1 MSRELHPEDIG
12 DLCLGAAYFGAG
24 GGGDVHFY
32 RLIAERAIRR
42 WGPVP
47 LVRPE
52 EIPEDALVVDV
63 GESGSPIVGL
73 EHLPPENHGVE
84 LLRRYERFLGR
95 KVTHLIAC
103 ELGGANSVVPLVV
116 AAACRLP
123 VIDGDGM
130 GRAFPE
136 SQMMTFPIYGVAPT
150 PAACTD
156 FLGNVVYFETS
167 DAHEYERETR
177 ALVTVM
183 GGSLLAMDHPM
194 TAAQVR
200 ETAVPGTLTLAQ
212 SVGRTLREHRGG
224 ADTLA
229 PALAA
234 HLHGTAYGAVVP
246 LYTGK
251 VERVSRRT
259 EGGFDVGEVML
270 RAFEGA
276 APPLRIALRNEFLV
290 AWLGDTVV
298 ATTPD
303 LITMVEQ
310 ESCQPITSERI
321 RYGQR
326 VSVIGI
332 GAPRHYLTERGLR
345 VVSPRN
351 MGFDLDYRPLAQE

>member
-1 MSRELHPEDIG
+1 MNRELHPEDIR
-12 DLCLGAAYFGAG
+12 DLCLGAAFFGAG
-24 GGGDVHFY
+24 GGGDVHIY
-32 RLIAERAIRR
+32 RLVAERVIARL
-42 WGPVP
+42 GAVTLVP
-47 LVRPE
+47 PDELPD
-52 EIPEDALVVDV
+52 DAFVVDV

-84 LLRRYERFLGR
+84 LLRRFERFVGR

-103 ELGGANSVVPLVV
+103 ELGGANSIVPLVV

-123 VIDGDGM
+123 VVDGDGM

-150 PAACTD
+150 PAAVAD
-156 FLGNVVYFETS
+156 YLGNVVYLETS

-183 GGSLLAMDHPM
+183 GGTLLAMDHPM

-224 ADTLA
+224 AQGLV
-229 PALAA
+229 PALSR
-234 HLHGTAYGAVVP
+234 HLRGTAYGNVVH

-251 VERVSRRT
+251 IERVSRRT
-259 EGGFDVGEVML
+259 EGGFDVGEVTL

-276 APPLRIALRNEFLV
+276 QPPLRIAMRNEFLV
-290 AWLGDTVV
+290 AWSGDDVV

-303 LITMVEQ
+303 LITMVEH
-310 ESCQPITSERI
+310 ESCLPITSERI

-332 GAPRHYLTERGLR
+332 GAPRHYLTERGLAA
-345 VVSPRN
+345 VSPRS
-351 MGFDLDYRPLAQE
+351 MGFDLDYRPLG